1 MVNVRPFTVS
11 VYDRMVTLS
20 SVFGVV
26 MVGFFALFR
35 RMTHAFVVVT
45 WLVDEV
51 MLDVIWPCVTKK
63 PSTLRK
69 LNAFSALARAA
80 LAGAQEDRE
89 AQHRD
94 DVAEPGQPGELD
106 RQPTRPRLAHGF
118 AGSVSGRRMFG

>member
-1 MVNVRPFTVS
+1 
-11 VYDRMVTLS
+11 
-20 SVFGVV
+20 
-26 MVGFFALFR
+26 
-35 RMTHAFVVVT
+35 MTHAFVVVT

-51 MLDVIWPCVTKK
+51 TLDVICALGDEEAVDAQEDE
-63 PSTLRK
+63 R
-69 LNAFSALARAA
+69 ASALSRAA